1 MNEINQEIIERG
13 LALGLS
19 MKTMKRM
26 LNQKS
31 FEGNDVL
38 PTMKERATESP
49 THHMILSHGKYYFK
63 LIKQGKCISHPL
75 SSDVDEAKKMRDNYL
90 SQYDYQ

>member
-1 MNEINQEIIERG
+1 MNEINQDIIERG

-26 LNQKS
+26 LNPKS
-31 FEGNDVL
+31 FEDSGVL

-49 THHMILSHGKYYFK
+49 THHMILNHGKYYFK
-63 LIKQGKCISHPL
+63 LIQNGKCISHPL
-75 SSDVDEAKKMRDNYL
+75 SKDVEEAKRMRDNYL
-90 SQYDYQ
+90 SEYDYR